1 MHIAGAVL
9 IVLGGMMEGLF
20 SLPVKLTPKWSW
32 ENIWGAG
39 SLAALLLVPG
49 PLLVLTIPRF
59 WEVYGATPAWVIV
72 WTVIFGAGWGLGGI
86 FFGLGISAL
95 GLSLGTSAIMGLIA
109 IGGSIVPL
117 LLQHHGQLLSRSGM
131 ALLAGIFVMI
141 IGLIVCAR
149 AGSLKAA
156 DQDSPAA
163 SRGLPSFGRGAF
175 YCIAAGL
182 LSALVNFALIF
193 GAPLAQAAID
203 RGTPPAAANNAI
215 WAIVFATNYLL
226 NIAYCVYLGRK
237 RSSFIKFVL
246 PSTGSYWL
254 LAVAMGLLWAG
265 GIVVYGLGA
274 SMQGAYGPVFAFP
287 VMLIVSI
294 LTGNLTGVL
303 LGEWRGVTPGAK
315 RAMQLGVVIM
325 VAAIIILGCANSW
338 TR

>member
-9 IVLGGMMEGLF
+9 IVLGGVMEGLF
-20 SLPVKLTPKWSW
+20 SLPVKLTPKWAW

-49 PLLVLTIPRF
+49 PLLLLTIPRF
-59 WEVYGATPAWVIV
+59 WEVYAATPTWAIV

-86 FFGLGISAL
+86 FFGLGVSAL
-95 GLSLGTSAIMGLIA
+95 GLSLGTSSIMGLIA
-109 IGGSIVPL
+109 IGGSVVPL
-117 LLQHHGQLLSRSGM
+117 LLQHHGQLLSRSRI
-131 ALLAGIFVMI
+131 ALLAGIFVMT
-141 IGLIVCAR
+141 IGLIVCAC

-156 DQDSPAA
+156 DQDPPAA
-163 SRGLPSFGRGAF
+163 NGGARSFGRGAF

-226 NIAYCVYLGRK
+226 NLAYCVYLGRK
-237 RSSFIKFVL
+237 RSTFRNFML
-246 PSTGSYWL
+246 RSTGYYWL
-254 LAVAMGLLWAG
+254 LAIAMGLLWAG

-303 LGEWRGVTPGAK
+303 LGEWRGVATQAK
-315 RAMQLGVVIM
+315 RTMQLGVVIM
-325 VAAIIILGCANSW
+325 FAAIVILGYSNLW
-338 TR
+338 TH

>member
-1 MHIAGAVL
+1 M
-9 IVLGGMMEGLF
+9 
-20 SLPVKLTPKWSW
+20 
-32 ENIWGAG
+32 
-39 SLAALLLVPG
+39 
-49 PLLVLTIPRF
+49 R
-59 WEVYGATPAWVIV
+59 ATPAWVIV
-72 WTVIFGAGWGLGGI
+72 WTVIFGSGWGLGGI
-86 FFGLGISAL
+86 FFGLGVSAL

-109 IGGSIVPL
+109 IGGSVVPL
-117 LLQHHGQLLSRSGM
+117 LLQHHGQLLSRSGI

-156 DQDSPAA
+156 DQNSPAVKA
-163 SRGLPSFGRGAF
+163 VSQLMSPDKNREERFSLGENHEKVLGFGPHQLRNRSSGSAPSFGRGAF

-237 RSSFIKFVL
+237 RSSFIKFML
-246 PSTGSYWL
+246 PSTGYYWL